1 MALTGTAKIDKG
13 FRALQVRAPGFV
25 AKLRWTRIPWRGRLM
40 SMFEKLKD
48 LIKGHPDQARQGV
61 EKAGD
66 AFDAKTG
73 NKYQSQVDTAQQKL
87 NEQIGKEPPASGQG
101 RPPQP

>member
-1 MALTGTAKIDKG
+1 
-13 FRALQVRAPGFV
+13 
-25 AKLRWTRIPWRGRLM
+25 M
-40 SMFEKLKD
+40 SMLDKLKG

-66 AFDAKTG
+66 AFDTRTG
-73 NKYQSQVDTAQQKL
+73 KKHQRHVDTAQQRL
-87 NEQIGKEPPASGQG
+87 NEQIGKQPPTGNE